1 MEKMKFDKKLLGLAI
16 EKQCENMLALAPK
29 TYSCSINSRHSLN
42 QPEAADKNKPWINFN
57 NIKTTAT
64 KCKGYSIQGK
74 LNFKDYFDTYTDRK
88 TLQGTN
94 NNMQLKKDNEDE
106 RVIMTNISVTKNVLT
121 ATHTK
126 YRVTKDFSTSD
137 PLFLNILD

>member
-29 TYSCSINSRHSLN
+29 TYSCSINS
-42 QPEAADKNKPWINFN
+42 DKNKAWINFN
-57 NIKTTAT
+57 NIKTTAI
-64 KCKGYSIQGK
+64 YQVQGK
-74 LNFKDYFDTYTDRK
+74 LNFKDYFDVYAGRK

-94 NNMQLKKDNEDE
+94 NNMQLKKDMEEE
-106 RVIMTNISVTKNVLT
+106 RLIMTNISVTKNVLT

-126 YRVTKDFSTSD
+126 YRVTKDFSTCI
-137 PLFLNILD
+137 PLFLGLLDS

>member
-29 TYSCSINSRHSLN
+29 THSCSVNNSKN
-42 QPEAADKNKPWINFN
+42 NKPWIDFN

-64 KCKGYSIQGK
+64 KCKGYSVQGK
-74 LNFKDYFDTYTDRK
+74 LNFKDYFDVYAERS

-94 NNMQLKKDNEDE
+94 NNMQLKKDMEEE
-106 RVIMTNISVTKNVLT
+106 RLIMTNISVTKNVLT

-126 YRVTKDFSTSD
+126 YRVTKDFSTCI
-137 PLFLNILD
+137 PLFLNIIDS

>member
-29 TYSCSINSRHSLN
+29 TCFCSVNSKN
-42 QPEAADKNKPWINFN
+42 NKPWIDFA

-74 LNFKDYFDTYTDRK
+74 FNFKDYFDVYANRK
-88 TLQGTN
+88 TLQETN
-94 NNMQLKKDNEDE
+94 NNMQLKKDVEEE
-106 RVIMTNISVTKNVLT
+106 RLIMTNISVTKNVLT
-121 ATHTK
+121 TK
-126 YRVTKDFSTSD
+126 HIQ
-137 PLFLNILD
+137 NIQ